1 MKENK
6 SIFNFSMRFHFFLIF
21 EQTFWVIFFRSAKN
35 QILIQAKRIHYRI
48 RSNFHFFS
56 GLYEY
61 YDDYSYDEY
70 EYETDLLETVGDA
83 DLIICNNLERALY
96 LSLKYEFVTPLTSL
110 VVVTPDVGES
120 EGEFG
125 DLEKAVNFLSTASRI
140 SVTTTFLTTASLI
153 MLSIVTFFSQTL
165 NIRFWGRT
173 LVMRNVVVI
182 SKVSPKK
189 SRWMVWF
196 LWILS

>member
-1 MKENK
+1 M
-6 SIFNFSMRFHFFLIF
+6 
-21 EQTFWVIFFRSAKN
+21 
-35 QILIQAKRIHYRI
+35 
-48 RSNFHFFS
+48 
-56 GLYEY
+56 
-61 YDDYSYDEY
+61 
-70 EYETDLLETVGDA
+70 GDA

-165 NIRFWGRT
+165 NIRF
-173 LVMRNVVVI
+173 
-182 SKVSPKK
+182 
-189 SRWMVWF
+189 
-196 LWILS
+196 